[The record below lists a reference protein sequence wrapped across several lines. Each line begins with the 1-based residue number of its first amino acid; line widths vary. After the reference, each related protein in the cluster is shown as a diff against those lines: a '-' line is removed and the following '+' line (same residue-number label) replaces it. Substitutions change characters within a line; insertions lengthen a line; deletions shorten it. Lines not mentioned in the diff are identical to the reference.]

1 MKKKILL
8 IVIPL
13 ILIISSIVGYFL
25 YQDYRV
31 KHAIKKV
38 VLKTNEVE
46 VFDKVY
52 VSDVI
57 GSINGK
63 LVKDKRIDTTKT
75 GKKKITFEFINNED
89 IKVDYTIKIN
99 VVDKTPPVVKNI
111 TRYGIEVG
119 NKDFYKKFFCGDNY
133 DNKPKC
139 SIEGK
144 YDVNTPGEYNIA
156 FKAVDSSRNETVN
169 KFTLIVREKSKT
181 STKQTE
187 EKKVY
192 TNFKDVVSKYKK
204 KDNKIG
210 LDVSEFQG
218 DIDFDRVKKAGVE
231 FVYIRVGRGGGV
243 GKTPV
248 IDKKFKKNI
257 EGFNKVGIKV
267 GVYFFSYSVSK
278 KEILRDA
285 KWVVK
290 QLKNHKIDLEVA
302 YDFEDWNDY
311 NEYNL
316 SFYNLTEIA
325 NTFNDYMKKNGYNGM
340 LYSSKYY
347 LENIWF
353 EQNYPVWLAHYTD
366 KTDYKGKYKVWQI
379 CENGKIDGIKNQV
392 DINIRY

>member
-13 ILIISSIVGYFL
+13 ILIILSIVGYFL
-25 YQDYRV
+25 YKDYRV

-46 VFDKVY
+46 VFDKVHL
-52 VSDVI
+52 SDVI

-63 LVKDKRIDTTKT
+63 IVKDKRIDTTKI

-99 VVDKTPPVVKNI
+99 VVDKTPPVIKSI

-133 DNKPKC
+133 DDKPKC
-139 SIEGK
+139 SIEGE
-144 YDVNTPGEYNIA
+144 YDVNTPGKYNIS
-156 FKAVDSSRNETVN
+156 FKAVDSSKNITEN
-169 KFTLIVREKSKT
+169 KFTLIVRKKETTNVKP
-181 STKQTE
+181 QE

-192 TNFKDVVSKYKK
+192 TNFKDVISKYKK

-210 LDVSEFQG
+210 IDVSYFQG
-218 DIDFDRVKKAGVE
+218 DIDYNKLKEAGVE
-231 FVYIRVGRGGGV
+231 FAYIRVGRGDGV

-248 IDKKFKKNI
+248 LDKKFKDNI
-257 EGFNKVGIKV
+257 EGFKKAGIKV
-267 GVYFFSYSVSK
+267 GVYFFSYAINK
-278 KEILRDA
+278 RETLRDA

-290 QLKNHKIDLEVA
+290 QLKKYKLDLEVA
-302 YDFEDWNDY
+302 YDFEDWNNF

-316 SFYNLTEIA
+316 SFYHLTEVA
-325 NTFNDYMKKNGYNGM
+325 NTFNDYIKKNGYNGM

-353 EQNYPVWLAHYTD
+353 EQSYPVWLAHYTD
-366 KTDYKGKYKVWQI
+366 KTDYEGKYKVWQI
-379 CENGKIDGIKNQV
+379 CENGKVDGIKDQV
-392 DINIRY
+392 DIDIRY

>member
-1 MKKKILL
+1 MKKKVLL

-13 ILIISSIVGYFL
+13 VLIILGVVGYFL

-31 KHAIKKV
+31 KHAVKKV
-38 VLKTNEVE
+38 VLETNEVE
-46 VFDKVY
+46 VFDKVHL
-52 VSDVI
+52 SDVI

-63 LVKDKRIDTTKT
+63 LVKDKEIDTTKI
-75 GKKKITFEFINNED
+75 GKKKITFEFVNNDD

-99 VVDKTPPVVKNI
+99 VVDKTPPVIKSI

-144 YDVNTPGEYNIA
+144 YDVNTPGEYDIA
-156 FKAVDSSRNETVN
+156 FKAVDSSKNETVN

-181 STKQTE
+181 STKKTE
-187 EKKVY
+187 EKEVY
-192 TNFKDVVSKYKK
+192 TSFKDVVSKYKN
-204 KDNKIG
+204 DNNKIG
-210 LDVSEFQG
+210 IDVSKFQG
-218 DIDFDRVKKAGVE
+218 DIDFDAVKKAGVE

-248 IDKKFKKNI
+248 LDDKFKKNI

-267 GVYFFSYSVSK
+267 GVYFFSYSISK

-290 QLKNHKIDLEVA
+290 QLKNHKVDLEVA
-302 YDFEDWNDY
+302 YDYEDWDDFD
-311 NEYNL
+311 EYNL

-353 EQNYPVWLAHYTD
+353 EQDYPVWLAHYTD
-366 KTDYKGKYKVWQI
+366 KTDYKGKYKVWQM
-379 CENGKIDGIKNQV
+379 CNNGKIDGINNQV

>member
-1 MKKKILL
+1 MNCQLQH
-8 IVIPL
+8 
-13 ILIISSIVGYFL
+13 S
-25 YQDYRV
+25 
-31 KHAIKKV
+31 
-38 VLKTNEVE
+38 
-46 VFDKVY
+46 
-52 VSDVI
+52 
-57 GSINGK
+57 
-63 LVKDKRIDTTKT
+63 RIF
-75 GKKKITFEFINNED
+75 G
-89 IKVDYTIKIN
+89 
-99 VVDKTPPVVKNI
+99 
-111 TRYGIEVG
+111 
-119 NKDFYKKFFCGDNY
+119 
-133 DNKPKC
+133 
-139 SIEGK
+139 IEGK

-169 KFTLIVREKSKT
+169 KFTLIVREKSKI
-181 STKQTE
+181 STKPSE

-192 TNFKDVVSKYKK
+192 TNFKDVLKKYKK

-243 GKTPV
+243 GKNPV
-248 IDKKFKKNI
+248 LDKKFKKNI
-257 EGFNKVGIKV
+257 EGFNKAGIKV

-290 QLKNHKIDLEVA
+290 QLKKYKVDLEVA
-302 YDFEDWNDY
+302 YDFEDWTDY
-311 NEYNL
+311 HEYNL
-316 SFYNLTEIA
+316 SFYHLTEIA